1 MEIDKTDMKR
11 KFKNFPSNAI
21 FWYSLLFLILGAVY
35 VSTLLPGIGYTGDVA
50 KLQFV
55 GRFLGTPHTSG
66 YPTYIILNHFFTKLF
81 PIGSL
86 AYKVNLLSALFSI
99 ISSFFL
105 FRVLK
110 VVFNLENGIAFITS
124 LTFGLT
130 PTLWSQSIV
139 AEVYTLH
146 ILFVSSVFYFLLK
159 WNKTRKDRDFLIA
172 CAFFALS
179 FGNFPGMVTFLPAV
193 IYFVWVT
200 DKKVFTNTRKIIWVI
215 LFIVV
220 GALQYSY
227 FFWRFYA
234 AHTTYLEMQTPNFKT
249 FLWYMTSMGK
259 ERMFPFSIAHVI
271 SERIPMFLKLLLRE
285 YLFLIPIA
293 IFGMFRFKN
302 KTVNTFLLLCFLGN
316 MSFSINFDSGSI
328 FAFFIP
334 NFLIIAIY
342 VGIGLDSIDTLLF
355 KKGFLF
361 RFSLLFLIPIGLLF
375 VNYSKVNQ
383 HNNTQVAKEIEAVL
397 KIVKKDAIIVSPNY
411 NYSEYFWYYLIGEG
425 LERNNLYIMHH
436 YSTEAIQAYI
446 YENRSFYLPERRKNV
461 PTGLAV
467 YAYRIT
473 PKRRAILE
481 HASFSLLKVRKDL
494 YRVER

>member
-1 MEIDKTDMKR
+1 MKR
-11 KFKNFPSNAI
+11 KFKHFSSNVI
-21 FWYSLLFLILGAVY
+21 FWYSFLSLILGVVY
-35 VSTLLPGIGYTGDVA
+35 VSTLLPGVGYTGDAA
-50 KLQFV
+50 KFQFV
-55 GRFLGTPHTSG
+55 GRVLGTPHTSG
-66 YPTYIILNHFFTKLF
+66 YPTYIILNHFFAKLF

-86 AYKVNLLSALFSI
+86 AYKANLLSALFSI
-99 ISSFFL
+99 VSSLFL
-105 FRVLK
+105 FRILK
-110 VVFNLENGIAFITS
+110 DVFNLENGIAFITS

-146 ILFVSSVFYFLLK
+146 ILFVTIVFYFLLK

-172 CAFFALS
+172 CAFLALS
-179 FGNFPGMVTFLPAV
+179 FGNFPGMVTFLPAL
-193 IYFVWVT
+193 IYFFWVT

-215 LFIVV
+215 LFIAV

-234 AHTTYLEMQTPNFKT
+234 SHTTYLEMQTPNFKT
-249 FLWYMTSMGK
+249 LLWYVATGPIK
-259 ERMFPFSIAHVI
+259 KQMFPFSIARVI
-271 SERIPMFLKLLLRE
+271 FERIPMFLKLLLRE

-302 KTVNTFLLLCFLGN
+302 KTANTFLLLCFLGN
-316 MSFSINFDSGSI
+316 MSFAINFDSLAI

-334 NFLIIAIY
+334 NFLIVAIY

-361 RFSLLFLIPIGLLF
+361 QSFLLFLIPIGLLF
-375 VNYSKVNQ
+375 ANYSKVNQ
-383 HNNTQVAKEIEAVL
+383 HNSTQVAKEIEAAL

-425 LERNNLYIMHH
+425 LERNNIYIMHH
-436 YSTEAIQAYI
+436 YSTEEIQAYI
-446 YENRSFYLPERRKNV
+446 YENRSFYLRERRKNV

-467 YAYRIT
+467 YAYLIA

-481 HASFSLLKVRKDL
+481 HAGFSLSEVGKDL